1 LNRSCTKHNSKT
13 YYNFRNKNGSKTK
26 AVNTSFINKDI
37 NELQKIINTQMKK
50 SNPVFNRIN
59 MTEHGTQLLCE
70 YMQNNKNKKYNEM
83 KLPGCNLN
91 DNDFCM
97 IVKSLIENE
106 IELPILNLSYNK
118 ISDNSAKYIFE
129 IITKKSCV
137 KNIYLYNNIFS
148 KSFIDKIKNYNKDKN
163 VDYVKIFT

>member
-1 LNRSCTKHNSKT
+1 
-13 YYNFRNKNGSKTK
+13 
-26 AVNTSFINKDI
+26 
-37 NELQKIINTQMKK
+37 MKK

-59 MTEHGTQLLCE
+59 MREQGTLLLCE

-118 ISDNSAKYIFE
+118 RAS
-129 IITKKSCV
+129 V
-137 KNIYLYNNIFS
+137 KNE
-148 KSFIDKIKNYNKDKN
+148 IKKFYDEADELSMTLLMQQRKN
-163 VDYVKIFT
+163 D